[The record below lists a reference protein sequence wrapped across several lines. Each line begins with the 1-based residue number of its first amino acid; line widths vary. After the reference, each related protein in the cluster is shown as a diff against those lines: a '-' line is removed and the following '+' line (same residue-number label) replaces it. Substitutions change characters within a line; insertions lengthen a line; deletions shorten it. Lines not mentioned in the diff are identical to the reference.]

1 MSLYKN
7 SAFTNSIF
15 IMLNFLISFLSDLG
29 LNALSQSNSVNLP
42 KTIRV
47 LRPYFAHYNN
57 SLLTAFYAGLT
68 VITVLILNM
77 LLSKLFFGFSSPVN
91 NHQLLRFLSLAVPL
105 GYVADVFIY
114 KYKVFGKLL
123 DPYYKAGGAGFW
135 GAMAFVFSIVLSYIF
150 IKHI

>member
-1 MSLYKN
+1 MSLNKN
-7 SAFTNSIF
+7 SAFTNSEF
-15 IMLNFLISFLSDLG
+15 IILNFLISFLSDLG

-91 NHQLLRFLSLAVPL
+91 NQQLLRFLSLAVPL

-114 KYKVFGKLL
+114 KYKVFGTLL
-123 DPYYKAGGAGFW
+123 DAYYKAGGAGFW
-135 GAMAFVFSIVLSYIF
+135 GAMAFVFSIVLSF
-150 IKHI
+150 IIINHI